1 MNQVMAG
8 LITRIEGLIDR
19 VGQLAS
25 LLALAIIGLMVCNV
39 LLRYSMSLGAVWAQ
53 ELEWHLLAALI
64 LLAMSYALQRGDN
77 VRVDLFYAKFSPQ
90 KKRVIDI
97 ISAVLTIVIALIMV
111 KLSMA
116 YVEQAFVIGEFRAKL
131 MQAGVQVVRAIGDA
145 QVVLEVRS
153 SGVGIDRDDYLLGL
167 PPIQFTPGASGTVPL
182 VTPELA
188 VVKNRYQVGVA
199 GVSYVAYWRKTGEIV
214 ASSGPYIGRS
224 SRDDWWFFGVG
235 PRSTGNIPTVYVD
248 E

>member
-39 LLRYSMSLGAVWAQ
+39 LLRYSMSLGAVLAQ

-77 VRVDLFYAKFSPQ
+77 VRVDLFYAKFSAQ

-116 YVEQAFVIGEFRAKL
+116 YVEQAFVIGEKSPDPGGIAFRWALKAL
-131 MQAGVQVVRAIGDA
+131 LPIGYGLLLLQATGQLLRLVFLPSATVS
-145 QVVLEVRS
+145 LES
-153 SGVGIDRDDYLLGL
+153 
-167 PPIQFTPGASGTVPL
+167 
-182 VTPELA
+182 
-188 VVKNRYQVGVA
+188 NRV
-199 GVSYVAYWRKTGEIV
+199 
-214 ASSGPYIGRS
+214 
-224 SRDDWWFFGVG
+224 
-235 PRSTGNIPTVYVD
+235 
-248 E
+248 